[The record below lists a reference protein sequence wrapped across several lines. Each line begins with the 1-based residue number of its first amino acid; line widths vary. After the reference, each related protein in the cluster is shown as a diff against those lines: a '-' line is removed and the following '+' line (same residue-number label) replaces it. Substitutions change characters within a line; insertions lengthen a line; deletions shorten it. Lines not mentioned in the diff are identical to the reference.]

1 MILIALVS
9 GGSKDVVFFIVVQY
23 LWSVFWFASSE
34 ALNFKSRL
42 GTGLYF
48 LEIQVLLSNV

>member
-9 GGSKDVVFFIVVQY
+9 GGKVKMQIVFYRFVQYHKVFFWLPQV
-23 LWSVFWFASSE
+23 L

-42 GTGLYF
+42 GTGLLF
-48 LEIQVLLSNV
+48 SSFVR